1 MSNYDCFIY
10 RSMST
15 VFIISSIIFFI
26 LNIRFLLIDRHRLNP
41 LALNLI
47 INALISISFTLPY
60 ITIQAIN
67 CHPIQEYI
75 VCRLQAFICFT
86 CGICVMY
93 TISLLAVVQYIRL
106 FYNSSI
112 LHQIFEHKNNF
123 LIPILCWLISLVW
136 SFPPFINIKPG
147 FKRQGKGFD
156 CGINW
161 KADDLRSGLYI
172 SLVFL
177 FIYFLP
183 LFCLIYTNVRI
194 LKTIRKL
201 IYLRNSLIPQA
212 TVGIP
217 RDSRHHFIDVLTVA
231 ESNRLKRLRID
242 RRFAQAIMIAVIH
255 YLLAWTPYATCAII
269 QIVTAMNYIQYQLPL
284 MLITASALLAKLAVM
299 GQSCVYFYTV
309 RSLNR

>member
-1 MSNYDCFIY
+1 
-10 RSMST
+10 MST
-15 VFIISSIIFFI
+15 IFIVSAIIFFI
-26 LNIRFLLIDRHRLNP
+26 LNIRFLVIDRRRLNP
-41 LALNLI
+41 FALNLI

-60 ITIQAIN
+60 IAIQAIH

-75 VCRLQAFICFT
+75 VCHLQAFICFT

-93 TISLLAVVQYIRL
+93 TVSLLAVVQYIRL

-112 LHQIFEHKNNF
+112 LHKIFEHKNNF
-123 LIPILCWLISLVW
+123 LIPAVCWLISLMW

-147 FKRQGKGFD
+147 FKREGKGFD

-161 KADDLRSGLYI
+161 GVNDLRSCLYI
-172 SLVFL
+172 LLVFL

-183 LFCLIYTNVRI
+183 LFCLIYTNMRI

-201 IYLRNSLIPQA
+201 IYRRNSLRPKA
-212 TVGIP
+212 TVDIIP
-217 RDSRHHFIDVLTVA
+217 RDSRHHFINVFTVA

-242 RRFAQAIMIAVIH
+242 RKFAQAVMITVIH

-269 QIVTAMNYIQYQLPL
+269 QLATAMTYIQYQVPP
-284 MLITASALLAKLAVM
+284 MLIAGSALLAKMAIM

-309 RSLNR
+309 RSFSR